1 MAYQF
6 SAQKKASALVN
17 KGDGTTNTYKIAG
30 INGQQTSADNL
41 HTAITGLLN
50 VVGKNASD
58 GLGRQITQDVEE
70 VP

>member
-17 KGDGTTNTYKIAG
+17 KGDGTANTFKIPG

-50 VVGKNASD
+50 VVGKTPND

>member
-6 SAQKKASALVN
+6 QSQQKASAIVN
-17 KGDGTTNTYKIAG
+17 KGQGTPETYKIPG
-30 INGQQTSADNL
+30 INGQQTSAENL

-50 VVGKNASD
+50 VVGKNAND
-58 GLGRQITQDVEE
+58 GLGRTITQDVEE

>member
-17 KGDGTTNTYKIAG
+17 KGDGTDNTYKIPG

-50 VVGKNASD
+50 VVGKSND